1 MNSTETNKISIPY
14 NIYRTPL
21 GTIGIDSYFW
31 TKTQIPYAKTLLVK
45 PVKELEA
52 SPKPSTL
59 ILDTLI
65 HPRDQIA
72 EMDSLLLEIKSMKLK
87 NTVKYHRWRLARFFL
102 IPLPT
107 PTSGLRELSE
117 IIYAEKILRGIR
129 PLEPLY
135 STRWLI
141 LQFRLDHRKPFFS
154 DKSYE
159 WLWINDESF
168 RHSLLEVA
176 GLQTRL

>member
-1 MNSTETNKISIPY
+1 MNSTETNRISIPY
-14 NIYRTPL
+14 NIYKTPL

-45 PVKELEA
+45 PVKELKD
-52 SPKPSTL
+52 SPQPSSHILNTL
-59 ILDTLI
+59 IR
-65 HPRDQIA
+65 PQDQIA
-72 EMDSLLLEIKSMKLK
+72 EIDSLLLEIKSMKLEK
-87 NTVKYHRWRLARFFL
+87 TMKYHRWRLARFFL

-141 LQFRLDHRKPFFS
+141 LEFRLDRRKPFFS

-168 RHSLLEVA
+168 RHSLLEAA
-176 GLQTRL
+176 GHKSRL